1 MILGHK
7 SREVSKWASFL
18 SLFWAYF
25 GKISL
30 FCGALGQGIP
40 DIGEP
45 MLPTLLL
52 PPWNVAVVKRLAGF
66 PWKQR

>member
-18 SLFWAYF
+18 SLVWASF
-25 GKISL
+25 GKIRL
-30 FCGALGQGIP
+30 FSGALGQGIS

-45 MLPTLLL
+45 LLATLLL
-52 PPWNVAVVKRLAGF
+52 PLWNVTVV
-66 PWKQR
+66 QC